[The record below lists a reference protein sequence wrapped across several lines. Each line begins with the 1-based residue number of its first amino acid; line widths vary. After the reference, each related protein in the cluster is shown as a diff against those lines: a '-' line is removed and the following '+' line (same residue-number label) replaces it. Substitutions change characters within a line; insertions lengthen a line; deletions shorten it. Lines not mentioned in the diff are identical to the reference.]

1 MANIETDKVTIPVN
15 APEDGKLLEHFAHEG
30 DTVEVGSN
38 LFSIDTDATGP
49 PSTNSAKLESK
60 EEPPKKE
67 MKEEKKEPKMEGV
80 VVEKTLKT
88 QKADM
93 KFEDRKIRDQEPKSQ
108 APQIAT
114 NIQVSNTVR
123 SERRE
128 PMSRMRQRIAERMK
142 EAQNSAASLT
152 TFNEVDM
159 SALMNIRSTLKD
171 EFLERHGVKLGYM
184 SAFVKAAAIALKES
198 PNVNAQVDDETKS
211 IVMHDYVDISVAV
224 ATPKVHARTKLN
236 YLGIGDSGD

>member
-1 MANIETDKVTIPVN
+1 
-15 APEDGKLLEHFAHEG
+15 
-30 DTVEVGSN
+30 
-38 LFSIDTDATGP
+38 
-49 PSTNSAKLESK
+49 
-60 EEPPKKE
+60 
-67 MKEEKKEPKMEGV
+67 MEGV